1 MDFGRQLHQAE
12 GQFRTPLFKVR
23 NPQSTVREFRTPQI
37 KVVGVHKWFLKPRL
51 CLKSLRITLTGQ
63 YMEIS
68 KLSNS
73 GSTRVDGSSAVG
85 GGAFNDLDP
94 LDGLGKFAFP
104 SEMNK
109 RGKNRS
115 PSSTEPTSETQ
126 TFATK
131 EPIEKS
137 SVEGQDSHSQKKM
150 PAENYWESLQTLF
163 DIPTVSTDSHKSFSQ
178 TPSPPSHCST
188 TFKTPAPRPTQVSRA
203 ETGSFGS
210 NNARKKVNEFSSF
223 ANSSQYSQSPKLT
236 RGTMKSSAVSQIDEL
251 EDFAMGRTRNNVDGH
266 AEGLYGD
273 EFETNSVAAASTAPM
288 KEAKCKSF

>member
-1 MDFGRQLHQAE
+1 MGVRMGMPSFRFGE
-12 GQFRTPLFKVR
+12 GLVGRVSVYWILVASSVCSTSTPALSSSTLFTD
-23 NPQSTVREFRTPQI
+23 PLE
-37 KVVGVHKWFLKPRL
+37 
-51 CLKSLRITLTGQ
+51 
-63 YMEIS
+63 EIS

-73 GSTRVDGSSAVG
+73 RSTRVDGSSAVG

-94 LDGLGKFAFP
+94 LYGLGKFAFP

-137 SVEGQDSHSQKKM
+137 SVEGQNSHSQKKM
-150 PAENYWESLQTLF
+150 PAENYWESHQTLF

-236 RGTMKSSAVSQIDEL
+236 RGTMKSSAVTTQIP
-251 EDFAMGRTRNNVDGH
+251 
-266 AEGLYGD
+266 GD
-273 EFETNSVAAASTAPM
+273 PKFDP
-288 KEAKCKSF
+288 